1 MPFEI
6 VRNDITA
13 MNADAIVNAA
23 NHFPLI
29 GAGVDSAIHK
39 KAGEKLLDAR
49 KKIGEIPFGDAAITP
64 AFGLPAKYVIHAV
77 SPVWRGGGE
86 NETAL
91 LESCYRKA
99 LSLAL
104 ENDCESIA
112 FPLLSA
118 GNLGFPRDVALKCA
132 VNVISGFL
140 LRHEM
145 RVFLV
150 VFDSSSFALST
161 KLFDTVKSFVD
172 ENYVDAKRA
181 EEYGGGEAEIRGIL
195 ARRRADAIEAARKN
209 IPLENLLSEV
219 GETFSEALVRI
230 IDEKGFRDP
239 DVYKRANIDRKFFS
253 KIKNNRNYRPG
264 KSVCVAFAI
273 ALELSLDETREFI
286 GKAGYTLTHSD
297 KSDIIIEFFIR
308 SRNYDVYEINETLF
322 EFGQPILCG

>member
-13 MNADAIVNAA
+13 MKADAIVNTA

-39 KAGEKLLDAR
+39 KAGGKLLEAR

-64 AFGLPAKYVIHAV
+64 AFELQAKFVIHTV
-77 SPVWRGGGE
+77 SPIWRGGGHGE
-86 NETAL
+86 VAL
-91 LESCYRKA
+91 LESCYLKS

-104 ENDCESIA
+104 ENGCESIA

-132 VNVISGFL
+132 VNVISDFL
-140 LRHEM
+140 MRHEM

-150 VFDSSSFALST
+150 VFDSSSFKLSG
-161 KLFDTVKSFVD
+161 KLFNSVKSFVD
-172 ENYVDAKRA
+172 ESYVDAKKS
-181 EEYGGGEAEIRGIL
+181 EEYGGHETEIRDIIL
-195 ARRRADAIEAARKN
+195 RWDGMGSPAKPR
-209 IPLENLLSEV
+209 LEDMVGNV

-239 DVYKRANIDRKFFS
+239 DVYKRANIDRRFFS
-253 KIKNNRNYRPG
+253 KIRSNRNYRPG

-308 SRNYDVYEINETLF
+308 NRNYDICEINETLF

>member
-13 MNADAIVNAA
+13 MKADAIVNAA

-39 KAGEKLLDAR
+39 KAGERLIEAR

-64 AFGLPAKYVIHAV
+64 AFELQAKFVIHTV
-77 SPVWRGGGE
+77 SPIWRGGGHGE
-86 NETAL
+86 VAL
-91 LESCYRKA
+91 LESCYLKS

-104 ENDCESIA
+104 ENGCESIA

-118 GNLGFPRDVALKCA
+118 GNLGFPRDIALKCA
-132 VNVISGFL
+132 VNVISDFL
-140 LRHEM
+140 MRHEM

-150 VFDSSSFALST
+150 VFDSSSFKLSG
-161 KLFDTVKSFVD
+161 KLFNSVKSFVD
-172 ENYVDAKRA
+172 ESYVDTKKS
-181 EEYGGGEAEIRGIL
+181 EEYGGREMEIRDIIL
-195 ARRRADAIEAARKN
+195 RWDGMGSPAEPR
-209 IPLENLLSEV
+209 LEDMVGNV

-253 KIKNNRNYRPG
+253 KIRSNRNYRPG

-308 SRNYDVYEINETLF
+308 NRNYDICEINETLF
-322 EFGQPILCG
+322 RFGLSPLGE